1 MRFPLLPIATLTF
14 CIFWLNAPQPTRG
27 AEGPQDTRTPSADEP
42 TMLKRFV
49 KECLL
54 VTPGKGQ
61 FPAEATVGQPQPRP
75 HERPRTETRMGAAFR
90 ISRYETTQE
99 LYAAVMGGNP
109 SRWQGPRN
117 SVERMTIASARQFCQ
132 RLTARLRAEKL
143 ISAQQIVRLPT
154 DVEWEYCCRAGTKT
168 RFHFGDEVG
177 DAAETDRLD
186 AVAWHTGNAAGND
199 PAVGVLQPNAW
210 GLFDMHGYLWE
221 FVVTPD
227 NRDATKAT
235 IRGGSWRDRHP
246 LLSSASYLTVPAAET
261 GDHIGFRCVI
271 AEKEAGKKA
280 TNQ

>member
-1 MRFPLLPIATLTF
+1 MRFPSLPIALLTISF
-14 CIFWLNAPQPTRG
+14 FWLAGPRPACG
-27 AEGPQDTRTPSADEP
+27 CDLPQDTRAPSADEP

-54 VTPGKGQ
+54 VTPGKGR
-61 FPAEATVGQPQPRP
+61 FPATALVGQSPARP
-75 HERPRTETRMGAAFR
+75 HERARTEVRMGAAFR

-99 LYAAVMGGNP
+99 LYTAIMGGNP

-117 SVERMTIASARQFCQ
+117 SVERMTIAAARKFCR
-132 RLTARLRAEKL
+132 RLTERLQAEKL
-143 ISAQQIVRLPT
+143 ISNEQVVRLPT

-177 DAAETDRLD
+177 ESEETDRLD

-199 PAVGVLQPNAW
+199 PAVGVLKPNAW

-221 FVVTPD
+221 FVESS
-227 NRDATKAT
+227 NGRDETKAT

-246 LLSSASYLTVPAAET
+246 LLSSASYLTVPASET